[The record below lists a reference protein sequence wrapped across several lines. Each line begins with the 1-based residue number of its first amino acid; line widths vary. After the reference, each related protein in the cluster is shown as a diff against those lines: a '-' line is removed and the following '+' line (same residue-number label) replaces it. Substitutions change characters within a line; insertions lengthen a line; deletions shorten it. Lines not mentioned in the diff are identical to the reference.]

1 MTLVIQKINAYRP
14 EHYKLLLD
22 ADPSLRSIAT
32 YLSRSTAFELTDHH
46 QPVGI
51 IVVMPTEPLT
61 AEIMNV
67 AVKPEF
73 QDQYLGSRLIQ
84 FVVDYFNED
93 PDFTALTIKTG
104 TTSFKQLYLYQKL
117 GFRCSEILTDYFKN
131 PEIYPNDIYENK
143 MLLRD
148 AILLKRALKV

>member
-1 MTLVIQKINAYRP
+1 LTLVIQKINTYTP

-22 ADPSLRSIAT
+22 ADPSLKSIAT
-32 YLSRSTAFELTDHH
+32 YLSRSIAFELTDQKH
-46 QPVGI
+46 PVGI

-61 AEIMNV
+61 VEIMNV

-84 FVVDYFNED
+84 FVVDHFNDD
-93 PDFTALTIKTG
+93 PDFTTLTIKTG

-117 GFRCSEILTDYFKN
+117 GFRCTTILTDYFQN
-131 PEIYPNDIYENK
+131 QEIYPKDIYENK

-148 AILLKRALKV
+148 AVLLQRELKA

>member
-1 MTLVIQKINAYRP
+1 M
-14 EHYKLLLD
+14 
-22 ADPSLRSIAT
+22 
-32 YLSRSTAFELTDHH
+32 
-46 QPVGI
+46 GI

-117 GFRCSEILTDYFKN
+117 GFRCSEILADYFKN